1 MKKTLTFLVL
11 FFWTISFSNVLG
23 NSKEELSVKNEIKAL
38 GIFAEPLNYPEGMVK
53 FFGENC
59 TKFSC
64 RARKATEEMSKT
76 FKKSKIYHQKNPGSQ
91 LYALAMFELFYLQ
104 KLKKDKKKLDK
115 FIDTWPEKRKHG
127 KTVVSLLKLNKSRKQ
142 IRKALGMDLNTSVE
156 EAMKRY
162 WLMGDFLEKGKVKKE
177 KKISKEMKKRK
188 KLLDKY
194 KKEVSKFKTS
204 IKNQEEEKLYKKIL
218 KK

>member
-1 MKKTLTFLVL
+1 MKKILTFLVL
-11 FFWTISFSNVLG
+11 FLLTISFSNALG
-23 NSKEELSVKNEIKAL
+23 DSKEELSVENKIKAL
-38 GIFAEPLNYPEGMVK
+38 GIFIEPLEYPEGMDK

-59 TKFSC
+59 AKFSC
-64 RARKATEEMSKT
+64 RARKGTEEMSKI

-104 KLKKDKKKLDK
+104 KLKKDKKKLEK
-115 FIDTWPEKRKHG
+115 FIAAWPKKREHG
-127 KTVVSLLKLNKSRKQ
+127 KTVVSLLKLNKSREQ
-142 IRKALGMDLNTSVE
+142 MRKALGMDLETSVE

-162 WLMGDFLEKGKVKKE
+162 WIMGDFLEKGEVKKQ

-204 IKNQEEEKLYKKIL
+204 IENQEDEKLYNKIL